1 MGSMAAEERA
11 RRSDAERNR
20 QRLLE
25 AAAAVFAEHGLDAG
39 VGEVAARAGV
49 GRGTLFRNF
58 PTKQDLIAAI
68 VVDRMRQAI
77 ENGRKL
83 LDAGDDAAAVF
94 TFIRE
99 VIQRQRENR
108 ALMEAVADEFLANQE
123 IRDVH
128 AGFIAL
134 IGDLLE
140 HGKRAGS
147 VRPDVSAVDVL
158 MLVKG
163 VCSAASAIEV
173 SDDVLN
179 RHTAL
184 VLGAIATPQYSI
196 PLTGPAPT
204 LADLEPTPTS
214 SPAPAAGVRG

>member
-1 MGSMAAEERA
+1 MGDMAGEERA

-77 ENGRKL
+77 ADGRRL
-83 LDAGDDAAAVF
+83 LDDGDDAGAVF
-94 TFIRE
+94 TFISE
-99 VIQRQRENR
+99 VIHRQQENR

-123 IRDVH
+123 IRGVH
-128 AGFIAL
+128 ADFIAL

-140 HGKRAGS
+140 RGKRAGS
-147 VRPDVSAVDVL
+147 VRPEVSAIDVL

-173 SDDVLN
+173 SGEVLE
-179 RHTAL
+179 RHTSL
-184 VLGAIATPQYSI
+184 VLGAISTPEHTV

-204 LADLEPTPTS
+204 LADLEPQALS
-214 SPAPAAGVRG
+214 

>member
-1 MGSMAAEERA
+1 
-11 RRSDAERNR
+11 
-20 QRLLE
+20 
-25 AAAAVFAEHGLDAG
+25 
-39 VGEVAARAGV
+39 
-49 GRGTLFRNF
+49 
-58 PTKQDLIAAI
+58 
-68 VVDRMRQAI
+68 
-77 ENGRKL
+77 
-83 LDAGDDAAAVF
+83 
-94 TFIRE
+94 

-140 HGKRAGS
+140 RGKRAGS

-184 VLGAIATPQYSI
+184 VLGAIATAQYTI

-204 LADLEPTPTS
+204 LADLEPTPTAP
-214 SPAPAAGVRG
+214 PAPAAGVRG